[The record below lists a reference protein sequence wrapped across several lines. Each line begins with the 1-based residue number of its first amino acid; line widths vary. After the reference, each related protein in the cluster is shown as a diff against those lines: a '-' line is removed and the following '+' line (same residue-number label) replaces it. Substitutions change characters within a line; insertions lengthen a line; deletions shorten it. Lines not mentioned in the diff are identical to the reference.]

1 MTLRESPEKELP
13 PAKRRKLDSK
23 SRQGVSPDQD
33 EPLYPF
39 RLVPSPQE
47 ARSLE
52 TSTSPFERFL
62 KISGSLGDIY
72 PCSSWSSGTIKVTC
86 I

>member
-1 MTLRESPEKELP
+1 MTHESPEKELP

-23 SRQGVSPDQD
+23 SHGGVSSDQN

-52 TSTSPFERFL
+52 TSIFP
-62 KISGSLGDIY
+62 
-72 PCSSWSSGTIKVTC
+72 SSGF
-86 I
+86 